1 MLIQPMNPIS
11 FGYKSIVK
19 TLYKQGQ
26 LTSVT
31 KDIYGQKL
39 TPNNVTIEHI
49 IPKSKKGASSLK
61 NYALAT
67 AKANQQ
73 RSSDPLLKHTTIENI
88 KAYLEQFKGIKKP
101 QFNGDEY
108 IKGVT
113 NTLRRINI
121 DV

>member
-1 MLIQPMNPIS
+1 MIQPVKTIS

-26 LTSVT
+26 LPQVT
-31 KDIYGQKL
+31 KDIYGKVL
-39 TPNNVTIEHI
+39 TPDNVTLEHI
-49 IPKSKKGASSLK
+49 IPKCKKGASNLK

-67 AKANQQ
+67 AKANQE

-88 KAYLEQFKGIKKP
+88 KAYLEQFKGINKP

>member
-1 MLIQPMNPIS
+1 MIQPVKTIS

-19 TLYKQGQ
+19 TLYKNGA
-26 LTSVT
+26 LPSV
-31 KDIYGQKL
+31 KVDIYGQKL
-39 TPNNVTIEHI
+39 TPANVTLEHI

-67 AKANQQ
+67 AKANQE

>member
-26 LTSVT
+26 LPSVVR
-31 KDIYGQKL
+31 DIYGQKL
-39 TPNNVTIEHI
+39 TPNNVTLEHI

-67 AKANQQ
+67 AKANQE

-88 KAYLEQFKGIKKP
+88 KAYLEQFKGINKP